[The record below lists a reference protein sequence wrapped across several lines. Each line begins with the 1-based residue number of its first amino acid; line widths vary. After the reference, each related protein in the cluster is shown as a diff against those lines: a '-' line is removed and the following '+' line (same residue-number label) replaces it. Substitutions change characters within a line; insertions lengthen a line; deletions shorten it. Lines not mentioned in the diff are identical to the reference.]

1 MFAYSPVETENIFY
15 NPKYSFN
22 NNGVPTNQPPPSTT
36 CGGNHHHMLSLIPDS
51 QEREQQRKNLE
62 QFHEATIKRIQLKQ
76 ELQRRHQ
83 LCAENERLRRERTE
97 RQNAQKK
104 VEKCNALRKFYEQ
117 KAAQRC
123 NMNSSKY
130 SSKSRTSSIKQ
141 FQAAFKIYSFIKHN
155 IEKRKT
161 QKILATLI
169 KLRSVQN
176 RLSVLKSINLKLGTL
191 TFDLINKSKVLPT
204 SANNKA
210 FLIYKDSILKVLD
223 QLDNE
228 FTDEFYLIRE
238 RKKIIKDIA
247 NNMLQ
252 ELDRERDSQYETF
265 VGQKE
270 FVDDDFVIINRN

>member
-22 NNGVPTNQPPPSTT
+22 NKGVPSLNTNQPSSSSS
-36 CGGNHHHMLSLIPDS
+36 CSANHHMLSLIPDL
-51 QEREQQRKNLE
+51 QEREQQRKSLE
-62 QFHEATIKRIQLKQ
+62 KFHEASIRRIQLKQ

-83 LCAENERLRRERTE
+83 LCAETERLRREQTE
-97 RQNAQKK
+97 KQNALK
-104 VEKCNALRKFYEQ
+104 
-117 KAAQRC
+117 
-123 NMNSSKY
+123 
-130 SSKSRTSSIKQ
+130 
-141 FQAAFKIYSFIKHN
+141 
-155 IEKRKT
+155 
-161 QKILATLI
+161 

-191 TFDLINKSKVLPT
+191 TFDLINKNKVLPT

-210 FLIYKDSILKVLD
+210 FLIYKESILKVLD

-238 RKKIIKDIA
+238 RKQFINNVAK
-247 NNMLQ
+247 NMLQ

-265 VGQKE
+265 VGKKE
-270 FVDDDFVIINRN
+270 IFIS